1 MENRNEHP
9 NMLGAAV
16 FAFVLGT
23 IFLGLSAHAL
33 YQGQQVDAQAVFIG
47 CFMFMLGTLALDKRE
62 HLAAMT
68 PAQRDAY
75 WKQKESDW
83 QALAE
88 SRVRA
93 ELGDDYR
100 PKR

>member
-1 MENRNEHP
+1 MENRNDHP

-23 IFLGLSAHAL
+23 IFLGLSAYAL
-33 YQGQQVDAQAVFIG
+33 YQGQRVDAQAVFIG
-47 CFMFMLGTLALDKRE
+47 CALLVLGVLALDKRQE
-62 HLAAMT
+62 LAAMT

-75 WKQKESDW
+75 WKRKESDW

-88 SRVRA
+88 SRARA